1 MALTPEDVVNKR
13 FQPTKFR
20 EGYDQDEV
28 DDFLDEVVVELRRL
42 HKENDELRARLGAGA
57 PAADEQGATSA
68 VVEQPA
74 VIAEPSPAIDSSATE
89 DTGADEIAPAQTAA
103 PVAAAPATPA
113 VADYDDETTSTAS
126 LLQLARRLHDEHV
139 REGVEKRDALIA
151 EGQAAA
157 TRLLA
162 EAEEKQ
168 RSEIG
173 ALEEERRGLED
184 QIDGLRVFEREYR
197 EQLRNY
203 IEGQLRDL
211 DTSAV
216 VSAADSG
223 DSEHAG
229 VGASGSSGL
238 AGK

>member
-57 PAADEQGATSA
+57 PVADEQGSA
-68 VVEQPA
+68 AAGVAPTT
-74 VIAEPSPAIDSSATE
+74 VIAEPSTVTVSTGTDTTGTGT
-89 DTGADEIAPAQTAA
+89 TGADEVA
-103 PVAAAPATPA
+103 PVETAAAPASA
-113 VADYDDETTSTAS
+113 GYDDETTSTAS

-139 REGVEKRDALIA
+139 REGIEKRDALIA

-229 VGASGSSGL
+229 VGAPGSSGL
-238 AGK
+238 AGN

>member
-42 HKENDELRARLGAGA
+42 HKENDELRARLGAGDSAASGQGDVASEQAAGLSEPTPAVLEPAASA
-57 PAADEQGATSA
+57 PAASA
-68 VVEQPA
+68 SVA
-74 VIAEPSPAIDSSATE
+74 STPSASA
-89 DTGADEIAPAQTAA
+89 A
-103 PVAAAPATPA
+103 
-113 VADYDDETTSTAS
+113 ADYDEETTSTAS

-139 REGVEKRDALIA
+139 REGVDKRDALIA
-151 EGQAAA
+151 EGQSAAA
-157 TRLLA
+157 RLLA

-173 ALEEERRGLED
+173 ALEEERKGLED

-197 EQLRNY
+197 DQLRNY

-211 DTSAV
+211 DTSGA

-223 DSEHAG
+223 NSEHAG
-229 VGASGSSGL
+229 VGATGSSGL
-238 AGK
+238 AGE